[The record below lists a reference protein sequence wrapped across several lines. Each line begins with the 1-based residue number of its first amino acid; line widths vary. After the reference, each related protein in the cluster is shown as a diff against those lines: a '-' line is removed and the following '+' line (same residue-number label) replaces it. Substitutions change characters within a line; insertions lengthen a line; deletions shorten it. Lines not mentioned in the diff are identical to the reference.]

1 MSSSLSASS
10 IPQPRIPQPR
20 IPQPRPLP
28 WLGNVLAID
37 PHAPVQSITR
47 LGQKYGPIFRLA
59 FPSQT
64 LTVLGSHELVA
75 DACDE
80 SRFDKHVHGPLREI
94 RSFAGDG
101 LFTAETTEPNW
112 GKAHRLLMPAFGPAA
127 MRDYFDDMLEIADQM
142 LTKWARLGAEA
153 SIDVPDSM
161 TRLTLDTIAL
171 SGFGFRFNSFY
182 QHEMHPFVDA
192 MVGALAEAGQRG
204 RRTSLQNRM
213 MMLTQQKYVG
223 DARLMHAITDE
234 LVARRKKEPR
244 GARARDLLG
253 LMLEAKDPLT
263 GERLDDE
270 NIRNQLVTF
279 LIAGHETT
287 SGLLS
292 FATYLLLENP
302 HVLET
307 AREHVQAAMG
317 DELPRFPDLA
327 KLGYL
332 DQILRETLR
341 LYPTAPA
348 FAVHALEPTT
358 LAGRYEIGTD
368 DVLLA
373 LLPMLHR
380 DPEVWPEPEK
390 FDPDRFS
397 AERRGSIP
405 IHAWKP
411 FGNGQRSCIGRAFA
425 LQEATLVL
433 AMMIQRFDLELASSE
448 ELVIKETLTLKPDG
462 LRIRARARA
471 PGLRALRRD
480 ARDAPS
486 APLARAGEQSRGP
499 AARGSAN
506 DGSRKVHGTGLLVL
520 YGSNSGASEAFAR
533 RIASDGAARGYAAQ
547 VATLDERA
555 GALGPGGGAVV
566 IVTSSYN
573 GAPPDNA
580 RRFCAALA
588 EAPAGS
594 LASLRHVVFGCGHSD
609 WAGTYQAV
617 PTQIDRD
624 LTAAGSTA
632 LVPRGAADARG
643 DFFGDFER
651 WYATFWEPLDRAL
664 GVKTEALDERAL
676 YDVEVVPSAALELAS
691 RAGLSLATVVENR
704 ELVDM
709 ASPLGRSKRHV
720 VIALPEGVAYEA
732 GDYLAVL
739 PENPPEVIVRMARR
753 FGLTR
758 DTAVVLRS
766 SRGAM
771 AASLPIDRPISV
783 GELLARHVEL
793 GSPATRRTVERL
805 AASNPCPPHR
815 AELLALAGDR
825 YETEVLAKRTT
836 VLDLLESFPSCGLTF
851 AEMLEL
857 LPAMRVRQYSISSSP
872 LRDPAHCSLTVAV
885 VDAPAWSG
893 QGRFRGACST
903 YLARLAAGDRLAVA
917 VRRPNAAF
925 RPPADNATPMILVG
939 AGTGIAPLRS
949 FLEERA
955 SRPPSRGRAMLFFGC
970 DHPEVDFLY
979 RDELAAMEAS
989 GFLEVHAAFS
999 RQPTADEEGE
1009 IAFVQH
1015 RLWRERARVH
1025 AAIEAGAHVF
1035 LCGDGERMAPA
1046 VRATLARIHAESAG
1060 GSLADGERWLA
1071 DLERAGRF
1079 ASDVFV

>member
-10 IPQPRIPQPR
+10 VPQLR

-28 WLGNVLAID
+28 WLGNVLEID
-37 PHAPVQSITR
+37 AHAPVQSITR
-47 LGQKYGPIFRLA
+47 LGRKYGPIFRLA

-101 LFTAETTEPNW
+101 LFTAETTEPSW

-127 MRDYFDDMLEIADQM
+127 MRDTFDDMLEIADQM
-142 LTKWARLGAEA
+142 LTKWARLGSEA
-153 SIDVPDSM
+153 SIDVADSM

-213 MMLTQQKYVG
+213 MMLTQQKYVA

-234 LVARRKKEPR
+234 LVARRKKEPS
-244 GARARDLLG
+244 GARDLLG

-307 AREHVQAAMG
+307 ARAHVQAAMG
-317 DELPRFPDLA
+317 DELPRFCDLA

-358 LAGRYEIGTD
+358 LAGRYPIGTD

-380 DPEVWPEPEK
+380 DPEVWSEPEK

-397 AERRGSIP
+397 AERRGRIP

-480 ARDAPS
+480 AREA
-486 APLARAGEQSRGP
+486 P
-499 AARGSAN
+499 AARSGERTQTPADRGSASA
-506 DGSRKVHGTGLLVL
+506 GSRKAHGTELLVL

-547 VATLDERA
+547 VTTLDEHA
-555 GALGPGGGAVV
+555 GALRPGDGAVV

-588 EAPAGS
+588 DAPAGS
-594 LASLRHVVFGCGHSD
+594 HASLRHAVFGCGHSD
-609 WAGTYQAV
+609 WASTYQAV
-617 PTQIDRD
+617 PSGIDRA

-632 LVPRGAADARG
+632 LVPRGEADARG

-651 WYATFWEPLDRAL
+651 WYATFWEPVDRAL
-664 GVKTEALDERAL
+664 GVKTEALDDRPL

-709 ASPLGRSKRHV
+709 TSPLGRSKRHV
-720 VIALPEGVAYEA
+720 VVALPEGVSYEA

-739 PENPPEVIVRMARR
+739 PENPPEVIERAARR

-758 DTAVVLRS
+758 DAAVVLRS

-771 AASLPIDRPISV
+771 AASLPIDRPLSV

-793 GSPATRRTVERL
+793 GSPATRRSVERL

-815 AELLALAGDR
+815 TELLALAGDR
-825 YETEVLAKRTT
+825 YEAEVLAKRTT
-836 VLDLLESFPSCGLTF
+836 VLELLESFPSCGLTF
-851 AEMLEL
+851 AELLEL

-872 LRDPAHCSLTVAV
+872 LREPSLCSLTVAV

-903 YLARLAAGDRLAVA
+903 YLARLSAGDRIAVA
-917 VRRPNAAF
+917 VRRPNAPF
-925 RPPADNATPMILVG
+925 RAPADNATPMILIG

-949 FLEERA
+949 FLQERA
-955 SRPPSRGRAMLFFGC
+955 SRAEPRGPAMLFFGC

-979 RDELAAMEAS
+979 RDEFAAMEAA
-989 GFLEVHAAFS
+989 GFLELYSAFS
-999 RQPTADEEGE
+999 RQPVADADGE

-1015 RLWRERARVH
+1015 RLWHERARVH
-1025 AAIEAGAHVF
+1025 AAIEQGAHVF

-1046 VRATLARIHAESAG
+1046 VRATLVRMHAELAESTG
-1060 GSLADGERWLA
+1060 GALAEGERWLA

-1079 ASDVFV
+1079 VSDVFA